1 VVVGEAG
8 VGKTMLAREVRRRLD
23 AGGWHTELVLCSA
36 RVGFSLPALAHAAT
50 TEGANELR
58 RVGRSRCLPDSSKPT
73 VLLVDDA
80 HLLDDESSELLW
92 RVAGGGEAL
101 VVATVRSGTR
111 VPDRV
116 ARLWADGECTHLP
129 LAPLAEGDVRA
140 LLEIVLGGDVEDRV
154 PRLLVR
160 RAAGN
165 ALLLRELVR
174 SGVDSGALERS
185 HEVWRLAGELPIA
198 AGATDLI
205 RGNLAGLDSDELRA
219 LQLLAICE
227 PLRLEIA
234 ESIIGHGLMEALED
248 QRILTMDETVDGPVL
263 TFGHPLYGEV
273 LRADIAP
280 LRMRRLQNGAD
291 RGHQVHRSAQPA
303 RHLAVGYVAGRAR
316 RRTGP
321 GRSARRCPLGS
332 FVQPWHGRA
341 PGAGCVGGDRLG
353 RWGGVVGRNPH
364 HARPGRRGGR
374 IARRDRSR
382 CAIRGAVPIGDLR
395 ASTVPDPPRGSQV
408 GHRDVHR

>member
-1 VVVGEAG
+1 VVPTWPIIGRESEIASILADLRRGVGAVVVGEAG

-291 RGHQVHRSAQPA
+291 RGAPIRPTRSTSCGRLCGGSSSATYRAGPICSPLPTWLVRSALA
-303 RHLAVGYVAGRAR
+303 RQ
-316 RRTGP
+316 
-321 GRSARRCPLGS
+321 SAWRGL
-332 FVQPWHGRA
+332 
-341 PGAGCVGGDRLG
+341 
-353 RWGGVVGRNPH
+353 RWR
-364 HARPGRRGGR
+364 
-374 IARRDRSR
+374 
-382 CAIRGAVPIGDLR
+382 
-395 ASTVPDPPRGSQV
+395 
-408 GHRDVHR
+408 